1 MPTRR
6 YIMLIIS
13 AISISAIGLAVLLE
27 GHELVRPLPSFV
39 KSNSNDEAVRDGM
52 KVTVQFQFTPQDNP
66 TTTYSDTE
74 QFIQGQHI
82 IPPRLEHQMA
92 GMHPG
97 ESKTFPLSAEEG
109 FGSHDETKI
118 QIIPT
123 RDLPVEAQEGD
134 TVIDDAGRRARI
146 IWILPEKA
154 LLDLNHPLAGQPLIV
169 TLQIVMIEN
178 PDEEVN
184 TNAVPGYDNH
194 LKLIVVPETHYV
206 SPDRPL
212 ENITL

>member
-27 GHELVRPLPSFV
+27 GHKLVQPLPTFV
-39 KSNSNDEAVRDGM
+39 KSHDEAVRDGM
-52 KVTVQFQFTPQDNP
+52 KVTVQFQITPQDSP
-66 TTTYSDTE
+66 TTTYSNTE

-82 IPPRLEHQMA
+82 VPPSLEQRIA

-123 RDLPVEAQEGD
+123 GNLPVEAQEGD
-134 TVIDDAGRRARI
+134 TVIDEAGRRARI

-154 LLDLNHPLAGQPLIV
+154 LLDLNHPLAGQSLIV

-178 PDEEVN
+178 ADEEVN
-184 TNAVPGYDNH
+184 TNTVLGHDN
-194 LKLIVVPETHYV
+194 LLQLIVVPETHSV
-206 SPDRPL
+206 SPDRHL
-212 ENITL
+212 QSTTL